1 MLGYYGMPEETANLL
16 RRHSDG
22 RVWAHTGDLGYMD
35 EQGFVYVESRIKRI
49 IIRHD
54 GFKVFPSHDRKR
66 HQPPPRLCQQCSVVG
81 CADKDHVQG
90 RLPFVYLVLE
100 PSAVA
105 KKKQVIRELR
115 EMCAEG
121 LPEYV
126 QPIAYKFI
134 SSMPMTP
141 IGKVDYRRLEEEVS
155 PRDY

>member
-1 MLGYYGMPEETANLL
+1 MACCKASFVHVGRLRYRRASVPEL
-16 RRHSDG
+16 R
-22 RVWAHTGDLGYMD
+22 
-35 EQGFVYVESRIKRI
+35 
-49 IIRHD
+49 
-54 GFKVFPSHDRKR
+54 SH
-66 HQPPPRLCQQCSVVG
+66 G
-81 CADKDHVQG
+81 G